1 MGNYNHDYS
10 ITLIP
15 LCFKRDCAMNMHDD
29 SITTDIN
36 VIIIVYSSN
45 ETVIDVIP
53 VIDAR

>member
-1 MGNYNHDYS
+1 
-10 ITLIP
+10 
-15 LCFKRDCAMNMHDD
+15 MNMHDD

-53 VIDAR
+53 VIDARWWDALTS